1 MMCCSLLAAA
11 HSHLTLRSYIVFP
24 IESLASCTRLFLL
37 GRRTIDLARL
47 HEVKDSEFEQ
57 RTQDLIYRA
66 SRAMHTYV
74 EGTDFAPVVQA
85 ALSYEDA
92 NGDFSRKQM
101 LTIAGIGTN

>member
-1 MMCCSLLAAA
+1 
-11 HSHLTLRSYIVFP
+11 
-24 IESLASCTRLFLL
+24 
-37 GRRTIDLARL
+37 
-47 HEVKDSEFEQ
+47 
-57 RTQDLIYRA
+57 
-66 SRAMHTYV
+66 MHTYV